1 LVHRF
6 YLILIVSSS
15 IRIVP
20 SATAQELKQ
29 NESDQKF
36 PTYSAIDP
44 KRNLY
49 EIDDHSALQTIY
61 VNHKLSEIRVLPKY
75 KLEKSSLLTS
85 PDIKWL
91 SEEKYSE
98 LLKQIED
105 VKPLGKL
112 AKPLSAG
119 ASSNNIS
126 SFEEQYEYGVLYYD
140 EKNLPSNDPNKL
152 GKRVYCGFHIT
163 FYREVMGKL
172 IEKEMFYGLY
182 MLKIDNDWYRTTKEE
197 YQNHKVGQKV
207 TVKSAAPL
215 VVSL

>member
-1 LVHRF
+1 MNRF
-6 YLILIVSSS
+6 CLILIVSSI

-20 SATAQELKQ
+20 SVTASELLQEQ
-29 NESDQKF
+29 PEQKF
-36 PTYSAIDP
+36 LTYSSIDP
-44 KRNLY
+44 KRHLY
-49 EIDDHSALQTIY
+49 EIDDHFALQTIY
-61 VNHKLSEIRVLPKY
+61 VNHELSEIRVLPKY
-75 KLEKSSLLTS
+75 KFEKSSLLTS

-112 AKPLSAG
+112 ANPLSAG

-163 FYREVMGKL
+163 FYREVTGKL

-182 MLKIDNDWYRTTKEE
+182 MLKIDNDWYRTTEEE
-197 YQNHKVGQKV
+197 YRSHKVGQKV